1 MKIKKLYI
9 AIGVAVLVVAGGA
22 GHFWFSSRTT
32 HAFKKTVE
40 DIQKGLP
47 VGSSLSYSGMGM
59 NAYRGN
65 GGVRNVFYD
74 SAKVS
79 ITVSAIRVK
88 DFERDGDNINASVI
102 GFDDITITLKD
113 RGIKYHVKQGLVRNG
128 NLGQVVRA
136 VRRSSAADLARMLEA
151 HEIVVSDITSSGKGA
166 RLAVDEVRA
175 SDIGKG
181 TAGSFKLKGVALA
194 EGGPNKSIE
203 SCAGDAVS
211 VESVGD
217 WAAATAAPE
226 QEATLVG
233 AITVVCK

>member
-1 MKIKKLYI
+1 MKIKKLHI
-9 AIGVAVLVVAGGA
+9 AIGVAVLMVAGGA
-22 GHFWFSSRTT
+22 GHFWFSSRAT

-79 ITVSAIRVK
+79 ITASAIRVR
-88 DFERDGDNINASVI
+88 DFDRDGDNITATVI
-102 GFDDITITLKD
+102 GFDDVTINLKD
-113 RGIKYHVKQGLVRNG
+113 KGIKYHVKQGLVRNG

-136 VRRSSAADLARMLEA
+136 VRRSSPADLARMLEA
-151 HEIVVSDITSSGKGA
+151 HEIVVSDITGIGKGTKV
-166 RLAVDEVRA
+166 AVDELRA
-175 SDIGKG
+175 NDIGKG
-181 TAGSFKLKGVALA
+181 TAGGLKLKGVAVA
-194 EGGPNKSIE
+194 DGGPDRSIE
-203 SCAGDAVS
+203 SCAGDAVP
-211 VESVGD
+211 VESIGD

-233 AITVVCK
+233 TITAVCK